1 MNLSEPFIRR
11 PVMTTMITAALLL
24 FGFMAYR
31 QLPISDLPD
40 ISFPV
45 ITVTVTNPGM
55 DPETMANN
63 VAVPLEQQLMTI
75 PGIRKVISSSRQGN
89 TTIVVEFDLSKNIDQ
104 ASTDVNSAINNA
116 SGNLPPELPAP
127 PSYKKVNPADT
138 PVIYVAVTSET
149 MTMGKLYDY
158 GYTIIAQRL
167 SMLSGVSEVSIW
179 GSKSNV
185 RVKVNPDKLAAM
197 NIGLNDVA
205 TALVDANQ
213 SLPSGTVYDNTMA
226 YTIIP
231 KGQVLDGDGYSQIIV
246 AENQGQPVYVK
257 DIGEGVDSI
266 HDEGFYL
273 RYWDRENGMVPAVVV
288 AVTKEDGANTV
299 KLCNAVREYLGIL
312 QKQLPASID
321 LDVIFDR
328 SIMIKESINDVLL
341 TLLIAFVLVVLVI
354 FLFLGKASSTIIP
367 SISLPVSIFGTFA
380 FMYARGFS
388 VDILSMLG
396 LTLVIGFLVDD
407 AIVVLE
413 NIVRH
418 QQMGKTPF
426 QAALDG
432 SKEISTTVLSMTLS
446 LSAVFLPLVLM
457 PGIIGSLFHEMAVVV
472 VASVLISGSISLI
485 LTPMLCSRFLK
496 HTETKSWLEIRA
508 DRLMEKL
515 VSIYEP
521 ALLWVMRRRMVP
533 ILLGVASVVFA
544 VILFK
549 QIPTDFL
556 PPGDT
561 GAMLGV
567 TLTSQEVS
575 YNAMAERQDT
585 VNSILEKNPYVDKI
599 ISVANFPEI
608 IPPNEGVVFA
618 KLVDL
623 SKRPT
628 IETVKEGLDGE
639 FKKLSGIQSFLK
651 PIPQINLNVSTG
663 VDRADYSY
671 AISGIGDQSLL
682 YQKVEELTRS
692 LQSLPELID
701 VSSDLEMS
709 APQVKLEVLRDRAS
723 KLGVSVKTIEQA
735 IQFSYSGARIS
746 TFQTPINIYDLVL
759 QVDDRARTHPDMLDK
774 IRISSTLPNNYHQL
788 VPLSSVVE
796 REVVRGPLQVNHIN
810 QLPSATVYFNIAPD
824 VALSTALAKVSE
836 QAEKIIPKQFFCS
849 FAGQAEIFKGTGPEM
864 AALLAISILIIY
876 MLLGSL
882 YENFFHPLTILT
894 TLPGSIFGGLF
905 TLYVFHS
912 TLSLYAF
919 VGMIVLIGIVLKN
932 GIMLVEFANQRVEEG
947 NEVMNAIVEACKVR
961 FRPILMT
968 TIAAAMGA
976 LPIAIGIGA
985 DGSSRRSMGLIILGG
1000 LLFAQLITYFFTPV
1014 ICYYSMKLS
1023 HKNRASD

>member
-11 PVMTTMITAALLL
+11 PVMTTMVTAALLL
-24 FGFMAYR
+24 FGLMAYR

-75 PGIRKVISSSRQGN
+75 TGIRQVISSSRQGN
-89 TTIVVEFDLSKNIDQ
+89 TTIVCEFDLSKDIDQ

-116 SGNLPPELPAP
+116 SGDLPPELPAP
-127 PSYKKVNPADT
+127 PSYKKFNPADT

-185 RVKVNPDKLAAM
+185 RVKVSPDKLAAM
-197 NIGLNDVA
+197 NIGINEIA

-213 SLPSGTVYDNTMA
+213 SLPSGTVYDETMA
-226 YTIIP
+226 YTIVP
-231 KGQVLDGDGYSQIIV
+231 KGQVTDGDGYSKLIV

-273 RYWDRENGMVPAVVV
+273 RYWDKEKGEVPAVVV

-299 KLCNAVREYLGIL
+299 KLCNDVRNYLKVL
-312 QKQLPASID
+312 EKQLPASIN
-321 LDVIFDR
+321 LGVVFDR
-328 SIMIKESINDVLL
+328 SIMIEESINDVIL
-341 TLLIAFVLVVLVI
+341 TLVIAFILVVAVI

-380 FMYARGFS
+380 FMYVQGFS

-418 QQMGKTPF
+418 QQMGKNPL

-457 PGIIGSLFHEMAVVV
+457 PGIIGRLFHEMAVVV

-485 LTPMLCSRFLK
+485 LTPMLCSRFLVHSDK
-496 HTETKSWLEIRA
+496 KSKLEESA

-515 VSIYEP
+515 VAIYEP
-521 ALLWVMRRRMVP
+521 ALIWVMGHRLVP
-533 ILLGVASVVFA
+533 IFLGVASVVFA

-549 QIPTDFL
+549 SVPTDFL

-567 TLTSQEVS
+567 TLASEEVS
-575 YNAMAERQDT
+575 YDAMASRQDQ
-585 VNSILEKNPYVDKI
+585 VNEILEKNPYVDKV
-599 ISVANFPEI
+599 ISVANFPELL
-608 IPPNEGVVFA
+608 PPNEGVVFA
-618 KLVDL
+618 GLVDL
-623 SKRPT
+623 DKRPP
-628 IETVKEGLDGE
+628 IAQVKEMIDEE
-639 FKKLSGIQSFLK
+639 FQQLSGIQPFVK
-651 PIPQINLNVSTG
+651 PIPQINLNVSTS

-682 YQKVEELTRS
+682 YAKVQELTQA
-692 LQSLPELID
+692 LEKVPEVTD
-701 VSSDLEMS
+701 VSSDLEIS
-709 APQVKLEVLRDRAS
+709 APQVSIEILRDRAS
-723 KLGVSVKTIEQA
+723 MLGVSVKTIEQA

-746 TFQTPINIYDLVL
+746 TYQTPINIYDLVV
-759 QVDDRARTHPDMLDK
+759 QVDDDSRKRPDMLDK
-774 IRISSTLPNNYHQL
+774 IRVSSSLPKNNKTL
-788 VPLSSVVE
+788 VPLSSVVR
-796 REVVRGPLQVNHIN
+796 REVVNGPLQVNHIN
-810 QLPSATVYFNIAPD
+810 QLPSATVYFNIAPG
-824 VALSTALAKVSE
+824 VALSTALQKVTDE
-836 QAEKIIPKQFFCS
+836 VDKFIPKQFFGS
-849 FAGQAEIFKGTGPEM
+849 FAGQAAVFEGTGPAM
-864 AALLAISILIIY
+864 AALLVISILIIY

-894 TLPGSIFGGLF
+894 TLPGSIFGGLL
-905 TLYVFHS
+905 TLFIFQS
-912 TLSLYAF
+912 SLSLYAF

-932 GIMLVEFANQRVEEG
+932 GIMLVEFANEKVLEG
-947 NEVMNAIVEACKVR
+947 QEVREAIIEACKVR

-985 DGSSRRSMGLIILGG
+985 DASSRRSMGLIILGG

-1014 ICYYSMKLS
+1014 ICYYSMGGKD
-1023 HKNRASD
+1023 KKTG

>member
-1 MNLSEPFIRR
+1 MNLSEPFIKR

-89 TTIVVEFDLSKNIDQ
+89 TTIVVEFDLSKDIDQ
-104 ASTDVNSAINNA
+104 ASTDVNAAINNA
-116 SGNLPPELPAP
+116 SGNLPPELPQP
-127 PSYKKVNPADT
+127 PMYKKFNPADT

-158 GYTIIAQRL
+158 GYTIVAQRL

-197 NIGLNDVA
+197 NIGINDVA
-205 TALVDANQ
+205 TALVEANQ
-213 SLPSGTVYDNTMA
+213 VLPSGTVYDENMA
-226 YTIIP
+226 YTIVP
-231 KGQVLDGDGYSQIIV
+231 EGQVTDGDGYSQLIV
-246 AENQGQPVYVK
+246 AENKGKPVFVK
-257 DIGEGVDSI
+257 DIGKGVNSI

-273 RYWDRENGMVPAVVV
+273 RYWDRENGQIPAVVV

-299 KLCNAVREYLGIL
+299 KLCNAVRDYLKVL
-312 QKQLPASID
+312 EKQLPASIN

-341 TLLIAFVLVVLVI
+341 TLVIAFILVVSVI

-380 FMYARGFS
+380 FMYVRGFS

-418 QQMGKTPF
+418 QQMGKTPM

-485 LTPMLCSRFLK
+485 LTPMLCSRFLV
-496 HTETKSWLEIRA
+496 HTETKSWLEKRA
-508 DRLMEKL
+508 DKLMDRL

-521 ALLWVMRRRMVP
+521 ALLWVMKRRIVP

-549 QIPTDFL
+549 QVPTDFL

-567 TLTSQEVS
+567 TLTSEEVS
-575 YNAMAERQDT
+575 YDAMAKQQDS
-585 VNSILEKNPYVDKI
+585 VNKILEENPYVENI

-608 IPPNEGVVFA
+608 LPPNEGVVFA
-618 KLVDL
+618 KLVNLD
-623 SKRPT
+623 KRPP
-628 IETVKEGLDGE
+628 IKEVKERLDGE
-639 FKKLSGIQSFLK
+639 FKKLAGIQSFLK
-651 PIPQINLNVSTG
+651 PIPQINLNVSTS

-682 YQKVEELTRS
+682 YEKVEELTKA
-692 LQSLPELID
+692 LGELPELTD
-701 VSSDLEMS
+701 VSSDLEMD
-709 APQVKLEVLRDRAS
+709 APQVRLNILRDRAS
-723 KLGVSVKTIEQA
+723 MLGVSVKTIEQA

-759 QVDDRARTHPDMLDK
+759 QVDDASRTHPDHLDK
-774 IRISSTLPNNYHQL
+774 IRLSSSLPKDHQQL
-788 VPLSSVVE
+788 VPLSSVVK

-836 QAEKIIPKQFFCS
+836 EADKVIPKQFFGS
-849 FAGQAEIFKGTGPEM
+849 FAGQAEVFKGTGPEM
-864 AALLAISILIIY
+864 VALLVISILIIY

-894 TLPGSIFGGLF
+894 TLPGSIFGGLL
-905 TLYVFHS
+905 TLFIFQS

-932 GIMLVEFANQRVEEG
+932 GIMLVEFANERVLEG
-947 NEVMNAIVEACKVR
+947 KEVMDAIVEACKVR

-968 TIAAAMGA
+968 TVAAAMGA

-985 DGSSRRSMGLIILGG
+985 DASSRRSMGLIILGG

-1014 ICYYSMKLS
+1014 ICYYSMRK
-1023 HKNRASD
+1023 KIK

>member
-1 MNLSEPFIRR
+1 MNLSEPFIKR
-11 PVMTTMITAALLL
+11 PVLTTMITAALLL
-24 FGFMAYR
+24 FGLMAYR

-89 TTIVVEFDLSKNIDQ
+89 TTIVVEFDLSKDIDQ

-116 SGNLPPELPAP
+116 SGNLPPELPQP

-158 GYTIIAQRL
+158 GYTIITQRL

-197 NIGLNDVA
+197 NIGINDVA
-205 TALVDANQ
+205 SALVEANQ
-213 SLPSGTVYDNTMA
+213 VLPSGTVYDENMA
-226 YTIIP
+226 YTIVP
-231 KGQVLDGDGYSQIIV
+231 KGQVKDGEGYSQLIV
-246 AENQGQPVYVK
+246 AENQGKPVFVK

-273 RYWDRENGMVPAVVV
+273 RYWDKENGQIPAVVV

-299 KLCNAVREYLGIL
+299 KLCNAVRDYLKVL
-312 QKQLPASID
+312 EKQLPASIN

-341 TLLIAFVLVVLVI
+341 TLVIAFILVVSVI

-380 FMYARGFS
+380 FMYVRGFS

-418 QQMGKTPF
+418 QQMGKTPM

-472 VASVLISGSISLI
+472 VASVLISGSISLV
-485 LTPMLCSRFLK
+485 LTPVLCSRFLV
-496 HTETKSWLEIRA
+496 HTEEKSWLENRA
-508 DRLMEKL
+508 DILMDRL
-515 VSIYEP
+515 VSMYEP
-521 ALLWVMRRRMVP
+521 ALLWVMRRRLVP
-533 ILLGVASVVFA
+533 IGLGVASVVFA
-544 VILFK
+544 VVLFR
-549 QIPTDFL
+549 QVPTDFL

-567 TLTSQEVS
+567 TLTSEEVS
-575 YNAMAERQDT
+575 YDAMAKQQDS
-585 VNSILEKNPYVDKI
+585 VNEILQKNPYVENI

-623 SKRPT
+623 DKRPP
-628 IETVKEGLDGE
+628 IEVVKEQLDGE
-639 FKKLSGIQSFLK
+639 FKKLSGIQSYLK
-651 PIPQINLNVSTG
+651 PIPQINLNVGTG

-671 AISGIGDQSLL
+671 AISGIGDQDLL
-682 YQKVEELTRS
+682 YEKVEELTKA
-692 LQSLPELID
+692 LAELPELTD
-701 VSSDLEMS
+701 VSSDLEMN
-709 APQVKLEVLRDRAS
+709 APQVSLSILRDRAS
-723 KLGVSVKTIEQA
+723 MLGVSVKTIEQA

-759 QVDDRARTHPDMLDK
+759 QVDDPSRRHPDNLDK
-774 IRISSTLPNNYHQL
+774 IRLSSSLPQDRKQL
-788 VPLSSVVE
+788 VPLSTVVK
-796 REVVRGPLQVNHIN
+796 REVVNGPLQVNHIN
-810 QLPSATVYFNIAPD
+810 QLPAATVYFNIAPG

-836 QAEKIIPKQFFCS
+836 EANKIIPSQFFGS
-849 FAGQAEIFKGTGPEM
+849 FAGQAEVFKGTGPEM
-864 AALLAISILIIY
+864 
-876 MLLGSL
+876 
-882 YENFFHPLTILT
+882 
-894 TLPGSIFGGLF
+894 
-905 TLYVFHS
+905 V
-912 TLSLYAF
+912 
-919 VGMIVLIGIVLKN
+919 
-932 GIMLVEFANQRVEEG
+932 
-947 NEVMNAIVEACKVR
+947 
-961 FRPILMT
+961 
-968 TIAAAMGA
+968 A
-976 LPIAIGIGA
+976 LP
-985 DGSSRRSMGLIILGG
+985 
-1000 LLFAQLITYFFTPV
+1000 TP
-1014 ICYYSMKLS
+1014 
-1023 HKNRASD
+1023 

>member
-11 PVMTTMITAALLL
+11 PVMTTMVTAALLL
-24 FGFMAYR
+24 FGLMAYR

-75 PGIRKVISSSRQGN
+75 PGIKSVISSSRQGN
-89 TTIVVEFDLSKNIDQ
+89 TTIVVQFDLSKDIDQ

-116 SGNLPPELPAP
+116 SGNLPPLPAP
-127 PSYKKVNPADT
+127 PSYKKFNPADT
-138 PVIYVAVTSET
+138 PVIYVAVTSEA

-185 RVKVNPDKLAAM
+185 RVKVSPDKLAAM
-197 NIGLNDVA
+197 NIGINEIA
-205 TALVDANQ
+205 EALVDSNQ
-213 SLPSGTVYDNTMA
+213 SLPGGTVYDASIA
-226 YTIIP
+226 YTIVP
-231 KGQVLDGDGYSQIIV
+231 KGQVTEGAGYNQLIV
-246 AENQGQPVYVK
+246 AENQGNPVYVK

-273 RYWDRENGMVPAVVV
+273 RYWDKDKGEIPAVIV

-299 KLCNAVREYLGIL
+299 KLCNDVRDYLTVL
-312 QKQLPASID
+312 EKQLPASIH

-341 TLLIAFVLVVLVI
+341 TLVIAFILVVSVI

-388 VDILSMLG
+388 IDILSMLG

-418 QQMGKTPF
+418 QQMGKNPV

-457 PGIIGSLFHEMAVVV
+457 PGIIGRLFHEMAVVV

-485 LTPMLCSRFLK
+485 LTPMLCSRFLV
-496 HTETKSWLEIRA
+496 HTDKKSRLEEKA
-508 DRLMEKL
+508 DRLMERL
-515 VSIYEP
+515 VAIYEP
-521 ALLWVMRRRMVP
+521 ALIWVMRHRLVP

-544 VILFK
+544 ALLFK
-549 QIPTDFL
+549 SVPTDFL

-567 TLTSQEVS
+567 TLTSEEVS
-575 YNAMAERQDT
+575 YDAMANRQDK
-585 VNSILEKNPYVDKI
+585 VNKVLENNPYVDKV
-599 ISVANFPEI
+599 ISMANFPELL
-608 IPPNEGVVFA
+608 PPNEGVVFA
-618 KLVDL
+618 GLVDL
-623 SKRPT
+623 NKRPA
-628 IETVKEGLDGE
+628 IAKIKEQIDGE
-639 FKKLSGIQSFLK
+639 FKKLSGIQPFLK
-651 PIPQINLNVSTG
+651 PIPQINLNVSTS

-671 AISGIGDQSLL
+671 AISGIGDQDLL
-682 YQKVEELTRS
+682 YAKVQELTRA
-692 LQSLPELID
+692 LQNVSEITD
-701 VSSDLEMS
+701 VSSDLEIS
-709 APQVKLEVLRDRAS
+709 APQVSLEILRDRAS
-723 KLGVSVKTIEQA
+723 MLGVSVKTIEQA
-735 IQFSYSGARIS
+735 IQLAYSGSRIS

-759 QVDDRARTHPDMLDK
+759 QVDDESRQTPDMLDK
-774 IRISSTLPNNYHQL
+774 IRVSSSLPEDRKTLI
-788 VPLSSVVE
+788 PLST
-796 REVVRGPLQVNHIN
+796 VVRREIVNGPLQVNHIN
-810 QLPSATVYFNIAPD
+810 QLPSATVYFNIAPGA
-824 VALSTALAKVSE
+824 ALSSALQRVSDE
-836 QAEKIIPKQFFCS
+836 ASKIIPKQFFGS
-849 FAGQAEIFKGTGPEM
+849 FAGQAAIFQGTGPEM
-864 AALLAISILIIY
+864 AALLLISILIIY
-876 MLLGSL
+876 LLLGSL

-894 TLPGSIFGGLF
+894 TLPGSIFGGLL
-905 TLYVFHS
+905 TLFVFQS
-912 TLSLYAF
+912 SLSLYAF

-932 GIMLVEFANQRVEEG
+932 GIMLVEFANEKVLEG
-947 NEVMNAIVEACKVR
+947 KEVSEAIIEACKVR

-985 DGSSRRSMGLIILGG
+985 DASSRRSMGLIILGG
-1000 LLFAQLITYFFTPV
+1000 LLFAQMITYFFTPV
-1014 ICYYSMKLS
+1014 ICYYSM
-1023 HKNRASD
+1023 RAGRSITK